1 MLVHADISALFC
13 GLAAK
18 RVGIQFAADGNIEA
32 PCFDS
37 SLERLD
43 GFMGDGRFHED
54 RFDFML
60 RDESGQ
66 RADVGSARFTGG
78 ADSLDAF
85 NFKSVIS
92 GKISKGVMGGDKDT
106 GIFRDGFYF
115 FSNVLVQVV
124 QFGKVSVQMIFIVR
138 FILRIFF

>member
-1 MLVHADISALFC
+1 MLVHADISALFR

-18 RVGIQFAADGNIEA
+18 RVGVQFAADGNIEA

-66 RADVGSARFTGG
+66 RADIGSACFAGG

-85 NFKSVIS
+85 DLKSVIS
-92 GKISKGVMGGDKDT
+92 GEISKSVMGGDEDT
-106 GIFRDGFYF
+106 GIFRDRFHF
-115 FSNVLVQVV
+115 LSDVFVQVV
-124 QFGKVSVQMIFIVR
+124 QFGEVSIQMIFIV
-138 FILRIFF
+138 

>member
-1 MLVHADISALFC
+1 METS
-13 GLAAK
+13 K
-18 RVGIQFAADGNIEA
+18 PPR
-32 PCFDS
+32 FDS